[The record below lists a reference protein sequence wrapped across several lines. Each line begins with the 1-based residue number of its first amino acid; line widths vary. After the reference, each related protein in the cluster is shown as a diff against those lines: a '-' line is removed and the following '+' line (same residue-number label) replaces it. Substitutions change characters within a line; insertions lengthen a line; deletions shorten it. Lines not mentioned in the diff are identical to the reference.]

1 MPFWPFG
8 RDPAEIEIATRVITA
23 ATQNGVKVR
32 GKLTI
37 HFSEAQRQN
46 SADAAADRC
55 ATVAIALLREAP
67 EHQRLIGAET
77 QLNAQLLARYPGD
90 IPSARAV
97 ELAALHVVGDPTL
110 SEELRRASSSGSIP
124 PLPPSTQPPP
134 RPVTASGSG
143 VPSVRGSSAS
153 LPPRSIPPSQMPAPL
168 SSSSPL
174 PPHAGY
180 GAPPRRRGSSQIRSI
195 QSLLMPAGTPPSAM
209 GAFVAPTVRDS
220 SARLLV
226 GFLRAHDL
234 ITLRRVVI
242 DESSAEMLASLV
254 PISDAP
260 PGGYEASR
268 ATEIARWSQAIG
280 ADVVTALHHEA
291 NVVAMVLTR
300 DAMARAEV
308 NRALAAAVIDAAI
321 GAAFPG
327 EDEARFAD
335 PGRFPDASTPPFTD
349 AVVHGL
355 TRIAGCG
362 DDPAAMT
369 SALRPLLALI
379 QEDLAT
385 SAMIVKISSG

>member
-8 RDPAEIEIATRVITA
+8 RDPADIEIVTRVITA

-37 HFSEAQRQN
+37 HFCEAQRQN

-90 IPSARAV
+90 IPAARAV

-110 SEELRRASSSGSIP
+110 SDELRRASTTGSIP
-124 PLPPSTQPPP
+124 PLAPATQPPP
-134 RPVTASGSG
+134 RPTAASASGAPSARGGTAST
-143 VPSVRGSSAS
+143 A
-153 LPPRSIPPSQMPAPL
+153 PRSISPSSMPAPL

-209 GAFVAPTVRDS
+209 GAFVAPTIRDS
-220 SARLLV
+220 SARLLI

-242 DESSAEMLASLV
+242 DESSAEMLASVV

-268 ATEIARWSQAIG
+268 ATEIARWHQAIG
-280 ADVVTALHHEA
+280 ADVVGALHHEA
-291 NVVAMVLTR
+291 SVVAVLLAR
-300 DAMARAEV
+300 SEIARAEV
-308 NRALAAAVIDAAI
+308 NRALAVAVVDAAI
-321 GAAFPG
+321 AAAFPG
-327 EDEARFAD
+327 ESEGQLAD
-335 PGRFPDASTPPFTD
+335 AGRFPDPSTPPFTD

-369 SALRPLLALI
+369 AALRPLLGLI

>member
-8 RDPAEIEIATRVITA
+8 RDPADIEIATRVITA

-37 HFSEAQRQN
+37 HFSEAQRQA

-55 ATVAIALLREAP
+55 ATVAIAILREAP
-67 EHQRLIGAET
+67 EHERLIGAET
-77 QLNAQLLARYPGD
+77 QINAVLLARYPGD
-90 IPSARAV
+90 IPAARAV

-110 SEELRRASSSGSIP
+110 SDELRRASSTGSMAP
-124 PLPPSTQPPP
+124 MAPSTQPPP
-134 RPVTASGSG
+134 RTLAPSGSG
-143 VPSVRGSSAS
+143 VPSVRPGAPSA
-153 LPPRSIPPSQMPAPL
+153 PPRSLSPSSMPAPF
-168 SSSSPL
+168 SSSSPM

-180 GAPPRRRGSSQIRSI
+180 GAPPKRRGSSQIRSI

-220 SARLLV
+220 SARLLI

-234 ITLRRVVI
+234 ITLRRVAV
-242 DESSAEMLASLV
+242 DESSAEMLASIV

-268 ATEIARWSQAIG
+268 AAEIARWNQAIG
-280 ADVVTALHHEA
+280 ADVVRALHHEA
-291 NVVAMVLTR
+291 SVVAVFLAR
-300 DAMARAEV
+300 DAMARADL
-308 NRALAAAVIDAAI
+308 NRALAAAVIDATVSS
-321 GAAFPG
+321 AFPN
-327 EDEARFAD
+327 EYEAKFAD
-335 PGRFPDASTPPFTD
+335 EGRFPDASTPAFTD
-349 AVVHGL
+349 TVIHGM
-355 TRIAGCG
+355 TRLAGCG

-369 SALRPLLALI
+369 AALGPLLALL

-385 SAMIVKISSG
+385 SAMIVKISAG